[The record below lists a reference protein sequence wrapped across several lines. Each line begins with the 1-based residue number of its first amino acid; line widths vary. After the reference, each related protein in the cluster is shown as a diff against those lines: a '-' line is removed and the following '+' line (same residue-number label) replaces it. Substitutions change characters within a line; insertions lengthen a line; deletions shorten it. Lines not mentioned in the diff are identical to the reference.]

1 MNSVNITGLAE
12 YVSAISDIKNTLV
25 CDGMG
30 HNEVLLFRG
39 QADEIYDLLPTIGRK
54 RTKANSSS
62 LLSEERNL
70 IEMAKYKLPGIFNQ
84 NMQPIELLALLQHH
98 GVPTRLLDVTENALV
113 ALYFACCSQKE
124 KNGEV
129 FVFKNNDFDI
139 TNYPIVNAIADS
151 YRFSKGTTYP
161 LDSFYANVKEQPYF
175 IEQKNSIDSYI
186 EDDKEKCEKWVEEC
200 CKNPIFVFA
209 PIHSIRQRVQQGRYI
224 LFHNKIESYDNEGK
238 YFLRE
243 IEPISKDADFI
254 AGKYV
259 IPAENKED
267 IILDLKICGIDEESL
282 FCDNTD
288 IVCKNIVKRFEFAG
302 RYVY

>member
-161 LDSFYANVKEQPYF
+161 LDFFYRDVKEQPYF
-175 IEQKNSIDSYI
+175 IEQKPSMDICYESDI
-186 EDDKEKCEKWVEEC
+186 EGGKWVEEC
-200 CKNPIFVFA
+200 CEKPIFVFA

-224 LFHNKIESYDNEGK
+224 LFNNKIISYDDEDK
-238 YFLRE
+238 YFYRE
-243 IEPISKDADFI
+243 IETISKDADFI

-267 IILDLKICGIDEESL
+267 ILSDLKICGIDEESL